1 MHQLYTFP
9 MACSVVVQM
18 VLEQHGVPYE
28 ARDVARGPARKVGT
42 EGFEAVNAKR
52 KVPTLVLPDGEVLTE
67 IVSIL
72 HTLDATWAPVAPAQQ
87 RRRLEWLAY
96 VATELHQPILGPLF
110 DPDAPPAVVE
120 DATERMLPPLLA
132 HLEAFLVDRETL
144 LGGPP
149 CSADAY
155 LLWAIVLLGARRRT
169 WVRTPGLDAYRR
181 RMLAHPFVA
190 GPLAA
195 DQQRLTRP

>member
-18 VLEQHGVPYE
+18 VLEQHGVPYTTH
-28 ARDVARGPARKVGT
+28 DVVRGPARKVGT
-42 EGFEAVNAKR
+42 EGFATVNAKR

-72 HTLDATWAPVAPAQQ
+72 HSLDAAGAPVDPATQ

-96 VATELHQPILGPLF
+96 VATELHQPILGPMF
-110 DPDAPPAVVE
+110 DPDAPSAVVE
-120 DATERMLPPLLA
+120 DAIERMLPPVLA
-132 HLEAFLVDRETL
+132 HIEGFLVDRETL
-144 LGGPP
+144 LEGPP

-155 LLWAIVLLGARRRT
+155 LLWAIVLLGARRRE
-169 WVRTPGLDAYRR
+169 WVRTPGLDGFRR
-181 RMLAHPFVA
+181 RMMAHAFIA

-195 DQQRLTRP
+195 DQKKLTRS